1 MPAVEKKV
9 DTKHQLAVDFNI
21 HSLTLQLCIQLMLL
35 LVHVVTGHA
44 AVTKCY
50 IVLVHNDAVLQS
62 ARNKKKVLYIS
73 NKRYVY
79 SLEMQI
85 GTNSLTLTF

>member
-35 LVHVVTGHA
+35 LVHVVTGRA

-62 ARNKKKVLYIS
+62 ARNKKMCYIFRI
-73 NKRYVY
+73 KG
-79 SLEMQI
+79 MC
-85 GTNSLTLTF
+85 TLSRCKSAPTP